1 MAYVGIWDY
10 GLWVFVILSA
20 VYGVWIGVN
29 TCMYLDLE
37 R

>member
-1 MAYVGIWDY
+1 MDY
-10 GLWVFVILSA
+10 GVFVILSA

-29 TCMYLDLE
+29 TCIFLDLE